1 MENQSRL
8 QRPNGALFLRH
19 TVTLQRLIAGAIT
32 ALLMLASSASA
43 QTAGPTSPLSIRNL
57 YPPMMRFFDPL
68 PDSAFLQP
76 DQQVRLE
83 ANQHYASIYHYDFLP
98 GGNLLVDMELYV
110 LDIVAR
116 KSISK
121 SVELSLRLPLL
132 IPGSGTFDSLIQNFH
147 SKLDMPNG
155 GRQLRGNNSFAYRFN
170 GHWSGAAQPEL
181 GNVVVGAKLR
191 VAGGDNWSLAGL
203 TAVKAPTASKSRGW
217 GSGAADVAAG
227 AVISWASDSYFTH
240 LEAWYI
246 YPFAGD
252 EAGLTYRSYGRG
264 SVTAGLRM
272 SESLSA
278 VVQAQGGQSP
288 YVSGLPQLIHP
299 PYLISTGLQGEAYN
313 KLEWSIYFTENI
325 SQKTTQDIS
334 ISVNLSWLF

>member
-1 MENQSRL
+1 MRQS
-8 QRPNGALFLRH
+8 
-19 TVTLQRLIAGAIT
+19 VTLQRLITAAFL
-32 ALLMLASSASA
+32 ALLMLASSAYAEPS
-43 QTAGPTSPLSIRNL
+43 GPTSPLSIRNL

-76 DQQVRLE
+76 DQQIRLE
-83 ANQHYASIYHYDFLP
+83 ANQHYASIYQFDFLP
-98 GGNLLVDMELYV
+98 VGNLLVDMELYV

-116 KSISK
+116 KTISE

-132 IPGSGTFDSLIQNFH
+132 IPGSGAFDSLIQNFH

-155 GRQLRGNNSFAYRFN
+155 GRQLRGNNRFSYQYS
-170 GHWSGAAQPEL
+170 GHWSGEARPEL
-181 GNVVVGAKLR
+181 GNIVVGGKYR
-191 VAGGDNWSLAGL
+191 VAGGENWSLAGL
-203 TAVKAPTASKSRGW
+203 TAIKTSTASKARGW
-217 GSGAADVAAG
+217 GSGAADIAAG
-227 AVISWASDSYFTH
+227 AVISWRNNNYFTH

-246 YPFAGD
+246 YPFASD

-288 YVSGLPQLIHP
+288 YVSGLPQLVHP
-299 PYLISTGLQGEAYN
+299 PYLISVGLQGEAYN
-313 KLEWSIYFTENI
+313 SLGWSIFFTENI